1 MKNIFN
7 AVQFGKPKRNKFDL
21 SHERKMSFKMGQLIP
36 MFFEE
41 VLPGDSFRVS
51 SEMLLRLQPLLA
63 PIMHRVR
70 VQTDFFYVPNRLVWD
85 NWDKFISGGED
96 GTDMPVPPYMA
107 TGAGWEGYFSKGK
120 LSDFLGLPVA
130 DSTVPMVSTPQFSA
144 LPFRAY
150 HLIYNEYYRDQN
162 LTPKVIFSKGD
173 GRVPDP
179 DMDALANIRN
189 RAWEKD
195 YFTSCLPWA
204 QKGGS
209 VSIPNTQNF
218 KEPATAEEVSGAPLS
233 ASALTVNAA
242 GEVRAGAGGTE
253 RVVLDTLE
261 SIGISINDLRT
272 SNRLQE
278 WLEKNARAGSRLAE
292 FILAHFGVMSD
303 DLRLGRPQYL
313 GGHTNPVVISEVL
326 SSYQN
331 ADDTG
336 YPQGNM
342 SGHGISTGG
351 NAGFKGQFKEH
362 GFVFGIMSVLPRTAY
377 QQGVPKTFLR
387 KDKFD
392 YAFPSFAHLG
402 EQAVDIREIYQDY
415 LAEQGDVTFGYQ
427 SRYAE
432 YKYKASSVHG
442 DFRSNLAFWH
452 MGRIFGSTPQLNDSF
467 VTSNPDKRVFA
478 VTTQDEDELLC
489 QIYNRVD
496 ALRVLPYFS
505 NPTL

>member
-7 AVQFGKPKRNKFDL
+7 AVQFNKPKRNKFDL
-21 SHERKMSFKMGQLIP
+21 SHERKMSFKMGDLVP

-41 VLPGDSFRVS
+41 VLPGDSFRVK

-85 NWDKFISGGED
+85 NWDKFITGGED
-96 GTDMPVPPYMA
+96 GTDAPVPPYMA
-107 TGAGWEGYFSKGK
+107 TGNGWEGYFSKGK
-120 LSDFLGLPVA
+120 LSDYFGIPTSDPL
-130 DSTVPMVSTPQFSA
+130 VPLVSMPQISA

-150 HLIYNEYYRDQN
+150 ALIFNEYYRDQN
-162 LTPKVIFSKGD
+162 LVEKLTFSKGD
-173 GRVPDP
+173 GRIPDA
-179 DMDALANIRN
+179 DMDQITTLQK

-204 QKGGS
+204 QKGAS
-209 VSIPNTQNF
+209 VNIPNTVNLDN
-218 KEPATAEEVSGAPLS
+218 PAKAQVSGTGAQPAPGAMQIN
-233 ASALTVNAA
+233 ASGQITGPN
-242 GEVRAGAGGTE
+242 GTE
-253 RVVLDTLE
+253 LLALDT
-261 SIGISINDLRT
+261 IYNMGITINDLRT

-313 GGHTNPVVISEVL
+313 GGHVNPVVISEVL
-326 SSYQN
+326 SSYQA
-331 ADDTG
+331 ADDSG

-342 SGHGISTGG
+342 TGHGISAGSD
-351 NAGFKGQFKEH
+351 AGFNGTFKEH

-377 QQGVPKTFLR
+377 MDGVPKTFLR

-402 EQAVDIREIYQDY
+402 EQPVDIREVY
-415 LAEQGDVTFGYQ
+415 LDWGAEQGVNTFGYQ

-432 YKYKASSVHG
+432 YKYKASTVHG
-442 DFRSNLAFWH
+442 DFRDNLMFWH
-452 MGRIFGSTPQLNDSF
+452 MARKFANQPSLNEDF
-467 VTSNPDKRVFA
+467 VKSNPDKRVFA
-478 VTTQDEDELLC
+478 VTAQTEDELLC
-489 QIYNRVD
+489 QVYNRVD

-505 NPTL
+505 NPSL